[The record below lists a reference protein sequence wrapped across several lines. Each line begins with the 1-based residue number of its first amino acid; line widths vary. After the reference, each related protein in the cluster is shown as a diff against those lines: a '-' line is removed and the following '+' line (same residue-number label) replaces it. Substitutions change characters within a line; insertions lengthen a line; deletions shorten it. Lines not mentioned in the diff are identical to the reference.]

1 MSLGPGVP
9 YWVPKEGSRN
19 PPSGL
24 PKGAPHLFLFLSK
37 IHSGPVTALHV
48 LPEFL
53 VTASKDRDVKLWERP
68 SMQLVSVYV
77 CVCVCVRRTKGMSE
91 SKLGVRKDR
100 RSKLFSSLL
109 LAIMC
114 N

>member
-1 MSLGPGVP
+1 MRTLPFQAQSLSQVLDFEE
-9 YWVPKEGSRN
+9 YTI
-19 PPSGL
+19 L
-24 PKGAPHLFLFLSK
+24 PKAISK